1 MDRTSE
7 ITPEEQIHC
16 DLMRSIARSLS
27 DTPLIL
33 KGGTAL
39 LLAYGLDRF
48 SEDLDFDS
56 NKHLRLENRIEKAS
70 GPLVKIESVD
80 VPKNTETVQ
89 RYRVKYSTKAM
100 SGVLKIEVS
109 CRDSYDSSK
118 AHFHDGIRVYD
129 LPVLIDHKLEAL
141 QNRTAARDLYD
152 LHFLL
157 TQKPQTFSREQTQR
171 LVESTR
177 DIDALERRYAESFK
191 EDTILQSIDVGRLV
205 LSIYDVSRRLYSELH
220 KDSGIAKGSAS
231 TEKNQSKKRDGMG
244 F

>member
-1 MDRTSE
+1 MTSRQ
-7 ITPEEQIHC
+7 QIHIEI
-16 DLMRSIARSLS
+16 MKSIARSLA

-39 LLAYGLDRF
+39 LFAYGLDRF

-56 NKHLRLENRIEKAS
+56 NKHLRLENRIEKAT
-70 GPLVKIESVD
+70 GPLLKIDSVD
-80 VPKNTETVQ
+80 VLKNTETVQ
-89 RYRVKYSTKAM
+89 RYRVKYSTKEIPG
-100 SGVLKIEVS
+100 SLKIEVS

-118 AHFHDGIRVYD
+118 AHFHDGIRIYD
-129 LPVLIDHKLEAL
+129 LPVLIDHKLEAFRD
-141 QNRTAARDLYD
+141 RTVARDLYD

-157 TQKPQTFSREQTQR
+157 TQKPRSFSQRQTQI

-191 EDTILQSIDVGRLV
+191 EDLILQNTDVGRLV
-205 LSIYDVSRRLYSELH
+205 LSIYDLSRHLHSELH
-220 KDSGIAKGSAS
+220 KDSGITKGPEIK
-231 TEKNQSKKRDGMG
+231 EKNQSKKRDGMG

>member
-1 MDRTSE
+1 M
-7 ITPEEQIHC
+7 TPEEQIHC

-70 GPLVKIESVD
+70 GPLVKVDSVD
-80 VPKNTETVQ
+80 VSKNTETVQ
-89 RYRVKYSTKAM
+89 RYRVKYSTKAL

-109 CRDSYDSSK
+109 CRDSYDASRSYL
-118 AHFHDGIRVYD
+118 HEGIRVYD
-129 LPVLIDHKLEAL
+129 LPVLIDHKLEAF

-157 TQKPQTFSREQTQR
+157 TQKPQIFSRGQTQR
-171 LVESTR
+171 LVDSTR
-177 DIDALERRYAESFK
+177 DIDALERRYGESFK
-191 EDTILQSIDVGRLV
+191 EDTILQNTDVGRLV
-205 LSIYDVSRRLYSELH
+205 LSIHDVSRSHYSKLH
-220 KDSGIAKGSAS
+220 KDSDITKGQEVK
-231 TEKNQSKKRDGMG
+231 EKNQSKKRDGLE

>member
-1 MDRTSE
+1 
-7 ITPEEQIHC
+7 
-16 DLMRSIARSLS
+16 MRSIARSLADS
-27 DTPLIL
+27 PLIL

-39 LLAYGLDRF
+39 LFGYGLDRF

-56 NKHLRLENRIEKAS
+56 NKHLRLENRIAKAAV
-70 GPLVKIESVD
+70 PLVRIDSVD

-89 RYRVKYSTKAM
+89 RYRVKYSTREI
-100 SGVLKIEVS
+100 SGSLKIEVS
-109 CRDSYDSSK
+109 CRDSYDFSRS
-118 AHFHDGIRVYD
+118 HFHEGIRVYD

-141 QNRTAARDLYD
+141 HNRTAARDLYD

-157 TQKPQTFSREQTQR
+157 TRKPQTFSREQTQR

-177 DIDALERRYAESFK
+177 DIDALERRYSESFK

-205 LSIYDVSRRLYSELH
+205 LSIYDSSRGLHSELQQ
-220 KDSGIAKGSAS
+220 DSGITKGPEVK
-231 TEKNQSKKRDGMG
+231 EKNQSKKRDGLG